1 MEYLGLAGAWK
12 AFEGFAIS
20 EETLLVLG
28 GLGVV
33 VVLIMAFNWLS
44 KK

>member
-12 AFEGFAIS
+12 KFEGFAFS
-20 EETLLVLG
+20 EPMSLVFVVLG
-28 GLGVV
+28 VA